1 MKIIIGLGNPGEKY
15 EKTRHNI
22 GFDIVSLFADS
33 KMPIFSEWKLNKKF
47 NSEISEGKIGK
58 TKIVLAKPQ
67 TFMNNS
73 GEAVSCISRFYKVSS
88 KDIII
93 IHDDI
98 DLPFGK
104 IRIKKTGSS
113 GGHRGL
119 ESIIK
124 FLGNE
129 NFVRLKVGVGPKKK
143 INDDAAKLVL
153 KKITKTEDKII
164 SETKEKAV
172 EAIVS
177 ILEDG
182 LEAAMNYF
190 N

>member
-1 MKIIIGLGNPGEKY
+1 MKIIIGLGNPGKKY

-22 GFDIVSLFADS
+22 GFNIVSLFVDS
-33 KMPIFSEWKLNKKF
+33 RTPNFSEWKFSKKF

-58 TKIVLAKPQ
+58 IKVVLAKPQ

-73 GEAVSCISRFYKVSS
+73 GEAVFGIAKFYKVSS
-88 KDIII
+88 KDILIV
-93 IHDDI
+93 HDDI
-98 DLPFGK
+98 DLPLGK

-113 GGHRGL
+113 GGHRGI

-124 FLGNE
+124 FLGDE
-129 NFVRLKVGVGPKKK
+129 NFVRLKVGVGQEKDK
-143 INDDAAKLVL
+143 DATKLVL
-153 KKITKTEDKII
+153 KKITKNEDKII
-164 SETKEKAV
+164 FEARQKAV
-172 EAIVS
+172 EAITS

-182 LEAAMNYF
+182 VETAMNRF